1 MYQYSLDY
9 TVNKNYVAYTYADK
23 TVYSYSRV
31 GRIETWSQQLS
42 D

>member
-23 TVYSYSRV
+23 TVYSYSNE
-31 GRIETWSQQLS
+31 IETWSQQLS